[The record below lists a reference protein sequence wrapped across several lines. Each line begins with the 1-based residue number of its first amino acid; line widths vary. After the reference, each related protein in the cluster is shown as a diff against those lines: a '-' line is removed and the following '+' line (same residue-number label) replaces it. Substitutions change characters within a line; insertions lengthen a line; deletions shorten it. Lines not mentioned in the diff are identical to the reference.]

1 MWYRAKIQVFGLC
14 VAMLVSACEKPVAE
28 YAPGKPCD
36 AGDFIAS
43 DDFDGARR
51 GVCEVYAD
59 RRIRIH
65 IEPEDPGPIND
76 SPWYAF
82 RLIPNGNVEATITLR
97 YHGGKHRYWPKV
109 SSDRIHWTRLDD
121 SDVDVSLFKSSAT
134 FTVSLGTGPVWVAA
148 QEIILPTD
156 VEQWIDSKSSHPEV
170 TQTVLGVSGGGLP
183 IYKLD
188 ISPGSEEVVFLI
200 GRQHPPEVSGWF
212 GFQGFYQSIVAD
224 SELASRFRNRF
235 HVVAIPILNPDGA
248 IAGHWRHNLNGID
261 LNRDWGP
268 FTQVETQLVK
278 ELLDSYDSNGK
289 QVRISVDFHSTVRNL
304 MYTQM
309 GEDITDPSGFANT
322 WISAA
327 TTRLQD
333 YAFSQEPRPSSDNGT
348 GRDYM
353 YERYGIPSVTFEV
366 GDEEDREAALEAG
379 GIFAEEM
386 MRLLIDDGP
395 RREPHN

>member
-14 VAMLVSACEKPVAE
+14 VAMLVGACEKPVAE
-28 YAPGKPCD
+28 YAQGKPCD

-59 RRIRIH
+59 RRIRVH

-76 SPWYAF
+76 SAWYAF

-109 SSDRIHWTRLDD
+109 SRDRIHWTRLDE
-121 SDVDVSLFKSSAT
+121 SAVDVSMFRSSVT
-134 FTVSLGTGPVWVAA
+134 FTLTLDQGPVWVAA
-148 QEIILPTD
+148 QEIVLPSD
-156 VEQWIDSKSSHPEV
+156 IEKWVDAQISHPEV
-170 TQTVLGVSGGGLP
+170 TQTVLGVSGHDLP
-183 IYKLD
+183 IHKLD
-188 ISPGSEEVVFLI
+188 IGSESREVVFLI

-212 GFQGFYQSIVAD
+212 GFKGFYQSIVED

-235 HVVAIPILNPDGA
+235 HIVAIPILNPDGVV
-248 IAGHWRHNLNGID
+248 AGHWRHNLSGTD
-261 LNRDWGP
+261 LNRDWGH

-278 ELLDSYDSNGK
+278 ELLDSYDKNGK
-289 QVRISVDFHSTVRNL
+289 QVRIFVDFHSTGRNL

-309 GEDITDPSGFANT
+309 DEDITDPPGFTNT

-327 TTRLQD
+327 TTRVQD
-333 YAFSQEPRPSSDNGT
+333 YEFSQEPRPFSNNGT
-348 GRDYM
+348 ARNYM
-353 YERYGIPSVTFEV
+353 YERYGVPSVTFEV
-366 GDEEDREAALEAG
+366 ADEENRQAALKAG

-386 MRLLIDDGP
+386 MRLLIDDYSG
-395 RREPHN
+395 REPHN